1 MISLHRLSGE
11 PFVLNADWIKT
22 VESTPD
28 TRVVLLNGDLYL
40 VKESSEEVT
49 QKVIDYRRRIQC
61 SI

>member
-22 VESTPD
+22 VESAPD
-28 TRVVLLNGDLYL
+28 TRIVLLNGDLFL
-40 VKESSEEVT
+40 VRESTDEVVAKVKAYKREVT
-49 QKVIDYRRRIQC
+49 C